1 MCIKVFALNAS
12 GSRFIT
18 NVFTIL
24 QNMRPKGIGPHIPAH
39 CRMILD
45 LAALQAHHDS
55 HKFTELS
62 PYLVYARQ
70 TTGFSAM
77 RTRFPYRGTLCKYL
91 HKGDWVEESL
101 EELPTLEKVQT
112 PVKWHTNA
120 LRRSIY
126 MFGVFLRGICRLRNL
141 PKLLL

>member
-1 MCIKVFALNAS
+1 MCIKVFSLNAP

-24 QNMRPKGIGPHIPAH
+24 QHMWPKGIGSHILAH

-45 LAALQAHHDS
+45 FAALQAHHGS
-55 HKFTELS
+55 HKFAELS
-62 PYLVYARQ
+62 PYLAYARQ

-91 HKGDWVEESL
+91 HKGGWLEEGL
-101 EELPTLEKVQT
+101 EELSTLKKVQT

-120 LRRSIY
+120 LRRPIH
-126 MFGVFLRGICRLRNL
+126 MFEAFFRGICRLRNL
-141 PKLLL
+141 PKLLP